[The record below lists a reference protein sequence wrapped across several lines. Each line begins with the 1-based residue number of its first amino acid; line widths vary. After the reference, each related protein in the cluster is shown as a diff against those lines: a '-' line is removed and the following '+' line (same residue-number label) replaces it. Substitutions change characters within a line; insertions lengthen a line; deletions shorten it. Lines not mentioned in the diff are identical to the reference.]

1 MTLKINVNPLEEAW
15 LADQAAQ
22 SGLQPAEIVRRL
34 IGAQLPSV
42 AKPKEAELPP
52 LIDAKNAAA
61 IALLDSWI
69 AEGADADAETV
80 RQAEQELEELKR
92 NLNANRAEL
101 GDWLV
106 FPCPPYCP

>member
-1 MTLKINVNPLEEAW
+1 MTLKIDVNPREEAW

-34 IGAQLPSV
+34 IDAQLLAV
-42 AKPKEAELPP
+42 AKPKEVELPP
-52 LIDAKNAAA
+52 PMIDAKNAAA

-69 AEGADADAETV
+69 AEGADADEETV
-80 RQAEQELEELKR
+80 KQAVQELEELKR

-101 GDWLV
+101 GERLV
-106 FPCPPYCP
+106 FP